1 MTGRERNGTQEA
13 QEAQERERILVPLVL
28 LVFRSLFPA
37 RHSRLLFPECSEVD
51 IAMMPSQEIHEPL
64 EIRIGDSEQ
73 RQHLPIAAA
82 RPFETASNHMLHL
95 RSSDHPLRIWT
106 RYR

>member
-1 MTGRERNGTQEA
+1 MTGGERERNTRSTRGTRKRKNSCA
-13 QEAQERERILVPLVL
+13 SCASCVP
-28 LVFRSLFPA
+28 FPFAA
-37 RHSRLLFPECSEVD
+37 RHWQLLFPECSEID

-64 EIRIGDSEQ
+64 VIRIGDSEQ

-95 RSSDHPLRIWT
+95 RSSDHPLRI
-106 RYR
+106 RAR